1 MKELSEFASE
11 RKANAIRVQNAI
23 LKATGDYLRSEGF
36 IEILPVII
44 SAITDP
50 LRHATG
56 RAVIEYYN
64 HTYQL
69 TKSMI
74 FHKQLAILTTPKIFC
89 YSPNIRFEPIEL
101 ADTGRHLV
109 EFVQLDL
116 EVRDGTREELMELGE
131 NLVTYALSYVKE
143 NCKKELEYFNRKIIV
158 PKKPFERITYEEA
171 YKKYAGN
178 FETVLSQLHKEPFWI
193 VDVPLEAREF
203 YDRESEDKRGYLV
216 DMDLVWP
223 EGFGEALSGGERE
236 YDYDRIITRI
246 KKQGLKVE
254 DFIVYL
260 QLARQGL
267 RKSAGFGL
275 GIERFTRYVCG
286 TKRIEE
292 VSLFP
297 KTPGELGI

>member
-1 MKELSEFASE
+1 
-11 RKANAIRVQNAI
+11 
-23 LKATGDYLRSEGF
+23 
-36 IEILPVII
+36 
-44 SAITDP
+44 
-50 LRHATG
+50 
-56 RAVIEYYN
+56 
-64 HTYQL
+64 
-69 TKSMI
+69 
-74 FHKQLAILTTPKIFC
+74 IFC

-101 ADTGRHLV
+101 ADTGKHLV

-116 EVRDGTREELMELGE
+116 EVRDGTREDLIRLGE
-131 NLVTYALSYVKE
+131 NLVIHTLHYLKE
-143 NCKKELEYFNRKIIV
+143 NCKKELEFFNRKLRV
-158 PKKPFERITYEEA
+158 PNKPFKRITYEEA

-178 FETVLSQLHKEPFWI
+178 FETVLSQIHKEPFWI

-203 YDRESEDKRGYLV
+203 YDRESDERPGILV

-236 YDYDRIITRI
+236 YQYERLVTRI

-254 DFIVYL
+254 DFTLYL
-260 QLARQGL
+260 QLARQGFC
-267 RKSAGFGL
+267 KSAGFGL

-286 TKRIEE
+286 AKRIEE